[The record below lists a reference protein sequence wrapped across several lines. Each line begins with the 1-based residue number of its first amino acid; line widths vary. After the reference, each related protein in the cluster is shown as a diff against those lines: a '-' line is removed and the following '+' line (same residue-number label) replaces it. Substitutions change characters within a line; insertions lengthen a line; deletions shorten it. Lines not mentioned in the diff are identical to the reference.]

1 FNYQQLVNPFSS
13 ISTISVPT
21 DAMKAGCFDPG
32 VFGNSLTL
40 DAAHGG
46 TSLTPNAAQCGAFN
60 PADLAIPTS
69 DFDPVAV
76 NIQNDYVTATN
87 QNLVQNNYTFL
98 SSGTN
103 NSKKTFGRL
112 DYNLSAKNR
121 INITVLMH
129 DNPHKQFN
137 SPLCPISCQLFAAE
151 GYNTQFTDVYHQLV
165 PGKRISVFVCP
176 TRKLVCSGESGQ
188 GVSGQVGIKILNRG

>member
-1 FNYQQLVNPFSS
+1 S

-21 DAMKAGCFDPG
+21 AGMKAGCFDPVLFAG
-32 VFGNSLTL
+32 LTN

-46 TSLTPNAAQCGAFN
+46 APLTPNASQCAAFN
-60 PADLAIPTS
+60 INDLALPTA

-76 NIQNDYVTATN
+76 NIQNDYVTATD
-87 QNLVQNNYTFL
+87 QSSIQNNYTFL

-112 DYNLSAKNR
+112 DYNLSEKNR
-121 INITVLMH
+121 INITVNMH

-137 SPLCPISCQLFAAE
+137 SPLCPISCQLFASE
-151 GYNTQFTDVYHQLV
+151 GNNTQ
-165 PGKRISVFVCP
+165 
-176 TRKLVCSGESGQ
+176 
-188 GVSGQVGIKILNRG
+188 